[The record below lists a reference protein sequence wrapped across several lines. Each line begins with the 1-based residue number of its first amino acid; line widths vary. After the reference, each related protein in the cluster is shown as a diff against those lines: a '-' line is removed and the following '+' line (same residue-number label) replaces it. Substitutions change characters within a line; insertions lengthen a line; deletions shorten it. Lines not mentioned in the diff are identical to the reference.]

1 MNFEFQSERLT
12 FIPLSEAEVPAVFA
26 LHALAEVAAFNTIGA
41 PENEASTRAILAQKL
56 DPENKDHLGWALY
69 DKENSFIGEIGL
81 IFAPKRFKK
90 AEISYTIHP
99 DHWGKGYAT
108 EAAKKVIEQAF
119 NRFLLHRIEAGVA
132 VQNEKSIRVLEKLG
146 MKREGRHRDI
156 LPLISG
162 WSDNFSYALL
172 LSEYKQVKR

>member
-1 MNFEFQSERLT
+1 M
-12 FIPLSEAEVPAVFA
+12 
-26 LHALAEVAAFNTIGA
+26 
-41 PENEASTRAILAQKL
+41 
-56 DPENKDHLGWALY
+56 
-69 DKENSFIGEIGL
+69 
-81 IFAPKRFKK
+81 
-90 AEISYTIHP
+90 
-99 DHWGKGYAT
+99 
-108 EAAKKVIEQAF
+108 IEQAF

-146 MKREGRHRDI
+146 MKREGRHREI